1 MREER
6 QLCDSSATYHPNPE
20 PCTPLLPPHS
30 ARDRKGL
37 YSWGTFLI
45 PRLHVTPGGPAQA
58 RVTTV

>member
-1 MREER
+1 MREKR
-6 QLCDSSATYHPNPE
+6 RLCDSSATYPHPALY
-20 PCTPLLPPHS
+20 PLSLPPLS
-30 ARDRKGL
+30 VRDRKGL